1 MLDESMSAIQQVET
15 EGSDVLLTC
24 VVRQTDEQSVD
35 VSSDSDS
42 ASEGGPLPNS
52 KGPAAA
58 LNRAGLSVIW
68 RSQRGAV
75 LTAGD
80 TRYCWDRVIKI

>member
-80 TRYCWDRVIKI
+80 TR